1 MTKNRLEAFS
11 DGVLAIIIMV
21 LELRTPAGHEWQGL
35 FRLWPTLLAYVL
47 SFLYIGIHWNNH
59 HYLMQTVRR
68 VNGHMLWANLHLLF
82 WLSLFP
88 FVSGW
93 AGESRFDAVPMTC
106 YAGVALM
113 AALAY
118 TLLSAAIIRAD
129 PGNHLLADA
138 LGNDL
143 KGKLSLAAYVLALVA
158 PFIGQPGTVISGLL
172 MVAVALM
179 WLIPDRRIERGL
191 ERADQKPLG

>member
-1 MTKNRLEAFS
+1 MA
-11 DGVLAIIIMV
+11 
-21 LELRTPAGHEWQGL
+21 GL

-47 SFLYIGIHWNNH
+47 SFLYIGSYRNNH
-59 HYLMQTVRR
+59 HHLMYTVRQ
-68 VNGHMLWANLHLLF
+68 VNGHVLWANLHLLF

-88 FVSGW
+88 FVSDW
-93 AGESRFDAVPMTC
+93 AGESRFAAVPMTC

-118 TLLSAAIIRAD
+118 TLLSAAIIQAD
-129 PGNHLLADA
+129 PSNHLLADA

-158 PFIGQPGTVISGLL
+158 PFNGQLGTVIFGLL

-179 WLIPDRRIERGL
+179 WLIPDHRIERVL
-191 ERADQKPLG
+191 EQADQKPLG